1 MAEKNYPIKVFIL
14 FSSHRHGGRTRRLCS
29 ANLHGCAVIPHNRT
43 YRRDAPHAAEQMAA
57 PIFVSDLCRSSAVN
71 SPLAGGIGVR
81 VLPASRVLVPKR
93 DACAFLA
100 QQEKPEVLPV
110 AGITQ
115 KAISI
120 FSFVPELKFRLSE
133 PWIP

>member
-1 MAEKNYPIKVFIL
+1 M
-14 FSSHRHGGRTRRLCS
+14 CS

-57 PIFVSDLCRSSAVN
+57 PIFVSDLCRSSAV
-71 SPLAGGIGVR
+71 SPPSTDGIGVR
-81 VLPASRVLVPKR
+81 VLPASAVLISNG

-110 AGITQ
+110 AGIIQ
-115 KAISI
+115 KEISI
-120 FSFVPELKFRLSE
+120 FFRTRPEIPPFCTLDFVVATIVAMK
-133 PWIP
+133 I